1 MNLKETSREAYKI
14 LGVAPEC
21 TTKEL
26 RIAFVALAKVHHPDT
41 GGSAEAFRT
50 INDAYLRVIASRK
63 EGERPTRVE
72 GRVVLYGLGKVRLR
86 TSN

>member
-14 LGVAPEC
+14 LGVSPEC

-26 RIAFVALAKVHHPDT
+26 RTAFVALAKVHHPDA

-50 INDAYLRVIASRK
+50 INDAYLRVIAIRK
-63 EGERPTRVE
+63 EGSHPPRGE
-72 GRVVLYGLGKVRLR
+72 GRVVSYGLGKVRLR